1 MILKRQKVS
10 ILIILI
16 QSKNHKELIEK
27 QLDLEVL
34 YYKIMRADELEKTIF
49 KHETWT
55 HNDKVAFAFSKW
67 ICILVKTLQ

>member
-1 MILKRQKVS
+1 MITT
-10 ILIILI
+10 
-16 QSKNHKELIEK
+16 K
-27 QLDLEVL
+27 QDL

-67 ICILVKTLQ
+67 ICILVKTL